1 MTDPIRLADDQLQ
14 KIMAAI
20 LTTGGKYDHA
30 KQVIDEVERLCDA
43 VDGAAGEPK
52 GFCARVGGRVKFLP
66 GHWAVENG
74 SVRPGATLRIE
85 RVDEVGHFWTEQVLE
100 YPDGICVGK
109 GVDHMEFLP

>member
-1 MTDPIRLADDQLQ
+1 MTDTIRLAEDQLQ

-20 LTTGGKYDHA
+20 LTAGGKYNHE
-30 KQVIDEVERLCDA
+30 KQVIDEVERLCNE
-43 VDGAAGEPK
+43 VDGTTNK
-52 GFCARVGGRVKFLP
+52 HCARVGGHVKFLP
-66 GHWAVENG
+66 GHWAVEDG